1 METINNIICD
11 LRLHDQEEL
20 AARIEAAHNLELSRL
35 SEAYERMRRRIPYIV
50 NCKIGGEGQ

>member
-20 AARIEAAHNLELSRL
+20 AARIEAAHKLELSRL
-35 SEAYERMRRRIPYIV
+35 TEAYRRMINRIPYIV
-50 NCKIGGEGQ
+50 ECKIGGEDD